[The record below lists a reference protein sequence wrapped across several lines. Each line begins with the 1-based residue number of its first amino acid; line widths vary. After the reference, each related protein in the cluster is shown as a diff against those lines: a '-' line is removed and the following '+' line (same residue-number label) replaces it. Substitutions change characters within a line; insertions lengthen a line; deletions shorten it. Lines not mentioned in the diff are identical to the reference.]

1 MREIEFCPECG
12 APVVG
17 DGTAQMCTSCG
28 LMYHEMQD
36 LLDDD
41 DLMED
46 DLLDDED
53 VDPDDD
59 MDRDD

>member
-41 DLMED
+41 LMED

-53 VDPDDD
+53 FDPDDD